1 MAQIKT
7 TAKRL
12 LRRKDGNIAI
22 SAALTAPLL
31 IVALALGVDYGYLTL
46 QQRTLQQSA
55 DLAAIVASASIDDA
69 EQSVLNY
76 FVLNSQK
83 LNVKTDTG
91 LLTPNGKIPFDPNIA
106 LANYDGY
113 ATVTKGRYTGDSSVA
128 VDKRFAAGVQP
139 YDAVKV
145 AITEKGQIFFAG
157 TFTTA
162 PTMSAV
168 GTAAAN
174 KVAAFSIGSRL
185 ASLDGGLLNGILG
198 GLLGTTVSLSL
209 MDYQSLLATDIDAL
223 AFADALAL
231 NLGLTAGTYG
241 DLLKTDITYGQ
252 FLNALGKT
260 TGITPAVATILK
272 NLEKSLSKTQVTLN
286 LGELL
291 NLAPMSQRIIGTGNH
306 LAVKASVFELVSA
319 AATAANG
326 GSQISVNLGATI
338 PGLAATTLT
347 IAVGQPPVG
356 TPPLAIGSVGTIVR
370 TAQTRVGLQVSV
382 NGLAAIAGL
391 KINVPVYVDVAN
403 AEAKLTDIQC
413 FGRTP
418 NNANVL
424 IDAVPGI
431 AEIALG
437 TVDQAAFVNF
447 GTTPRVTKATL
458 IDSLLLKVSATAQ
471 IDINNLTKTKL
482 TFSPS
487 DIAAGKIKTVSTKD
501 ALTSLVA
508 SLLGN
513 LSLDINLLG
522 LTLGTG
528 PLVQGAII
536 QTLSGITAPLDTV
549 LYNTLLM
556 LGVKIGEADV
566 RVTGVSCQ
574 QPVLVQ

>member
-1 MAQIKT
+1 MVHLKN
-7 TAKRL
+7 TARRL
-12 LRRKDGNIAI
+12 LQRKDGNIAI

-31 IVALALGVDYGYLTL
+31 ITALALGVDYGYLTL

-55 DLAAIVASASIDDA
+55 DLAAIVASSSINTA
-69 EQSVLNY
+69 EQAVLNH
-76 FVLNSQK
+76 FVLNGQK
-83 LNVKTDTG
+83 LNVKTATG
-91 LLTPNGKIPFDPNIA
+91 LLTPAGQIPFNAETA

-128 VDKRFAAGVQP
+128 VDKRFTAGAQP
-139 YDAVKV
+139 YDAIKV
-145 AITEKGQIFFAG
+145 AITEKGQTFFAS
-157 TFTTA
+157 TFTTPPA
-162 PTMSAV
+162 MSAV

-174 KVAAFSIGSRL
+174 KAAAFSIGSRL

-198 GLLGTTVSLSL
+198 GLLGTTVSLSV
-209 MDYQSLLATDIDAL
+209 MDYQQLLGADVDAL
-223 AFADALAL
+223 AFVDALAV
-231 NLGLTAGTYG
+231 NLGLTVGTYN
-241 DLLKTDITYGQ
+241 DVLKTDITYGQ

-272 NLEKSLSKTQVTLN
+272 NLEKAAQKTQITLN
-286 LGELL
+286 AGELL

-326 GSQISVNLGATI
+326 GSQVAVNLGANI
-338 PGLAATTLT
+338 PGLATTTLT
-347 IAVGQPPVG
+347 IAIGEPPVG
-356 TPPLAIGSVGTIVR
+356 TPPLAIGSVGSIVR
-370 TAQTRVGLQVSV
+370 TAQTRVSLNVSV
-382 NGLAAIAGL
+382 NGLSAIAGL
-391 KINVPVYVDVAN
+391 KLNVPVYVDVAN

-413 FGRTP
+413 LGGTP
-418 NNANVL
+418 SNANVL
-424 IDAVPGI
+424 VEAVPGV

-437 TVDQAAFVNF
+437 TVDQSAFVNF
-447 GTTPRVTKATL
+447 GTMPRVTKATL
-458 IDSLLLKVSATAQ
+458 IDSLLLKVSAQAQ

-482 TFSPS
+482 TFTPS
-487 DIAAGKIKTVSTKD
+487 DITAGKIKTVSTKD

-513 LSLDINLLG
+513 LSLDVNLLG

-528 PLVQGAII
+528 PLVQGALV

>member
-1 MAQIKT
+1 MALKN
-7 TAKRL
+7 TARRL
-12 LRRKDGNIAI
+12 LRGKDGNIAI

-31 IVALALGVDYGYLTL
+31 ITALALGVDYGYLTL

-55 DLAAIVASASIDDA
+55 DLAAIVASSSVDTA
-69 EQSVLNY
+69 EQAVLNH
-76 FVLNSQK
+76 FVRNGQK
-83 LNVKTDTG
+83 LNVKTSTG
-91 LLTPNGKIPFDPNIA
+91 LLTPTGQIPFNA
-106 LANYDGY
+106 NTAMTNYDGY

-128 VDKRFAAGVQP
+128 VDKRFTAGALP

-145 AITEKGQIFFAG
+145 AITEKGQLFFAS

-162 PTMSAV
+162 PSMSAV

-198 GLLGTTVSLSL
+198 GLLGTTVSLSV
-209 MDYQSLLATDIDAL
+209 MDYQSLLNADVDAL
-223 AFADALAL
+223 AFVDALAI
-231 NLGLTAGTYG
+231 NLGLTAGTYN
-241 DLLKTDITYGQ
+241 DVLKTDITYGQ

-260 TGITPAVATILK
+260 TGITPAVATVLK
-272 NLEKSLSKTQVTLN
+272 TLEKAVQKSQVTLN
-286 LGELL
+286 AGELL

-326 GSQISVNLGATI
+326 GSQVSVNLGAGI
-338 PGLAATTLT
+338 PGLATTTLK
-347 IAVGQPPVG
+347 IAIGEPPVG
-356 TPPLAIGSVGTIVR
+356 TPPLAIGSVGSIVR
-370 TAQTRVGLQVSV
+370 TAQTRVSLDVSV

-391 KINVPVYVDVAN
+391 KLNVPLYIDVAN

-413 FGRTP
+413 LGGTAS
-418 NNANVL
+418 NANVL
-424 IDAVPGI
+424 VEAVPGV

-437 TVDQAAFVNF
+437 TVDQSAFVNF

-458 IDSLLLKVSATAQ
+458 IDSLLLKVSAQAQ
-471 IDINNLTKTKL
+471 IDINNLTKTKF

-487 DIAAGKIKTVSTKD
+487 DITAGKIKTVSTKD

-513 LSLDINLLG
+513 LSLDVNVLNLIQ
-522 LTLGTG
+522 LGTG
-528 PLVQGAII
+528 PLVQGAIV
-536 QTLSGITAPLDTV
+536 QTLSGITAPLDTI